1 MKAERQPDQAEAE
14 SLEAAVA
21 QAIEACDGDLR
32 ATIRALLVANEF
44 LEAQNLARI
53 PARREARKIQ
63 HLFGIMVMGWRSQ
76 ENYELTNKRDFNR
89 LPLRD
94 RRIIQRAG
102 WVAALVIIFACIVAG
117 HFR

>member
-44 LEAQNLARI
+44 LETQISRGYRGGILHGGSSAIRMKQWAG
-53 PARREARKIQ
+53 ARKRI
-63 HLFGIMVMGWRSQ
+63 
-76 ENYELTNKRDFNR
+76 TN
-89 LPLRD
+89 
-94 RRIIQRAG
+94 
-102 WVAALVIIFACIVAG
+102 
-117 HFR
+117 